1 MTGNKKE
8 ILVVPSVLF
17 LSEDRL
23 SSAHKD
29 IAVPQSEDF
38 RVCQS
43 VKCEGRQS
51 SSLIWLRSSCCCHR
65 YTYLSSVP
73 WSLCGISK

>member
-1 MTGNKKE
+1 MSGNKKK

-17 LSEDRL
+17 LSGDRL

-43 VKCEGRQS
+43 VKCEVRQS
-51 SSLIWLRSSCCCHR
+51 SSLI
-65 YTYLSSVP
+65 
-73 WSLCGISK
+73 

>member
-29 IAVPQSEDF
+29 IAVPERRLPCLSE
-38 RVCQS
+38 R
-43 VKCEGRQS
+43 EM
-51 SSLIWLRSSCCCHR
+51 
-65 YTYLSSVP
+65 
-73 WSLCGISK
+73 